1 MFLIL
6 IVLDFSVYFVGMSLL
21 FLVTM
26 SVCPSVCLSVCLSV
40 YLSVFLVICLS
51 VCPSVCLSL
60 FLLLSP
66 HLSSYFISPSLPLL
80 LSQYFSPFLS
90 SLPGDT
96 NRPSYSCEEEVCCRE
111 THVLRAHGCAL
122 VQTGWNGKNLHS
134 VF

>member
-6 IVLDFSVYFVGMSLL
+6 IVLDFSVYFVGISLL

-26 SVCPSVCLSVCLSV
+26 SVCPSVCLSIC
-40 YLSVFLVICLS
+40 LSVFLAICLS
-51 VCPSVCLSL
+51 VCLSVCLSQPI
-60 FLLLSP
+60 SP
-66 HLSSYFISPSLPLL
+66 PLSSSLVLFYLSLSPSLPLL
-80 LSQYFSPFLS
+80 LAKYFSPFLS

-122 VQTGWNGKNLHS
+122 VQTG
-134 VF
+134 